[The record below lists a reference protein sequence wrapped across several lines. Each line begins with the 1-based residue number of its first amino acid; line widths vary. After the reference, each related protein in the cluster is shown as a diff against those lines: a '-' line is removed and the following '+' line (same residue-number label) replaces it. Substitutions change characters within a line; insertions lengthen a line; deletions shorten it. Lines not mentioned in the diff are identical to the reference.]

1 MRFASAGL
9 SDVGRERDHNEDRF
23 LVTGG
28 GRLVAIADGMGGHSA
43 GDVAA
48 SLAVETL
55 GRWIERAESPDAPGL
70 ATALH
75 EANTRIHAASLADAS
90 LRGMGTTI
98 VAALFRSG
106 QVDVAHAGD
115 SRLYVFRAG
124 LLEPITRDHS
134 LREDARA
141 RHHLTPAEIDL
152 LPDNV
157 ILRALGVRPEVEL
170 EQESAEAEPGDR
182 FLLCSDGLW
191 GMIDD
196 TAIGRILGAFTSRE
210 RALQEL
216 IRSSNE
222 AGGED
227 NVTAI
232 ITDVF

>member
-1 MRFASAGL
+1 VKFVSAGI

-23 LVTGG
+23 LVAGH

-55 GRWIERAESPDAPGL
+55 EQWIAGSTSPDAAGL
-70 ATALH
+70 ATAIRA
-75 EANTRIHAASLADAS
+75 ANTRIHAASLADAAQ
-90 LRGMGTTI
+90 RGMGTTI

-106 QVDVAHAGD
+106 HVDLAHAGD

-124 LLEPITRDHS
+124 FLEPITRDHS
-134 LREDARA
+134 LREEARA
-141 RHHLTPAEIDL
+141 KHHLSPAELEL

-170 EQESAEAEPGDR
+170 EEESAEAEPGDR

-196 TAIGRILGAFTSRE
+196 TTIGRILGGFTSRE
-210 RALQEL
+210 RALEEL
-216 IRSSNE
+216 IRNANE